1 MWRAQISFTQRAQ
14 TTVEKLQ
21 AKENVTI
28 KIGVNIQ
35 EISGGEHLEKGLL
48 DNSEELSVNGLFI
61 AVGMVP
67 QTELVKECWPYS

>member
-1 MWRAQISFTQRAQ
+1 M
-14 TTVEKLQ
+14 
-21 AKENVTI
+21 TI
-28 KIGVNIQ
+28 KTGVNIQ